1 MSLAAETREAARARP
16 FVLDALRAGV
26 LNHSAAA
33 AWLADEAGLDG
44 DPTRSRDRAPPVS
57 RGTVRL
63 RDRRP
68 RGQRVDAERSGG
80 RRRRQPRRRRP
91 LLRVGGAAV
100 VPEGR
105 DTAILATGTVDA
117 AALAAVLRRLAAA
130 DVAVEAAGV
139 AGETLVVVVGRRDGA
154 IAVRIAEASLAVVPS
169 QED

>member
-1 MSLAAETREAARARP
+1 MRS
-16 FVLDALRAGV
+16 GV
-26 LNHSAAA
+26 
-33 AWLADEAGLDG
+33 GVVDG
-44 DPTRSRDRAPPVS
+44 DS
-57 RGTVRL
+57 L
-63 RDRRP
+63 E
-68 RGQRVDAERSGG
+68 DAD
-80 RRRRQPRRRRP
+80 P